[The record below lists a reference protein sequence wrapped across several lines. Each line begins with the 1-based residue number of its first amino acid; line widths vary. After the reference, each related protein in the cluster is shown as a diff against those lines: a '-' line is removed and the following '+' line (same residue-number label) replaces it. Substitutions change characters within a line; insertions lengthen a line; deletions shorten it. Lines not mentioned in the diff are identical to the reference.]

1 VSSLLV
7 AGGTLLTPFEAI
19 EDGAV
24 LARNGV
30 IVRVGART
38 ELAGER
44 ADVEL
49 DAGGRI
55 ICPGFI
61 DLQVNGGGG
70 ALLTEAPAIET
81 VERMARAW
89 VRTGTTSI
97 LPTAVT
103 ADEDNMA
110 RALAAV
116 HEAMQR
122 PTRGAR
128 VLGAHLEGPFI
139 NPVRKGAHDERFIR
153 PPDVELFGRL
163 LAAADGALRLIT
175 LAPEL
180 PSGHDLIAAAR
191 AASVA
196 VSIGH
201 TNATYDEAMR
211 AIEAGAAMGTHLFN
225 GMRPFAQREPGV
237 IGALLESD
245 RVIAGIIADSVHVHP
260 AALAL
265 ACKAKGP
272 ARVALVTDALW
283 SAGEDA
289 SAEDLQGRGVLLR
302 GGAWYLNDGTL
313 AGSALSMNVA
323 VRNMRRLAGVPLI
336 DCVRMATATPARVL
350 GMEDEIG
357 VLKPGARADIIVC
370 DDELRVWNVFVGGSM
385 TLEIKEGN
393 R

>member
-1 VSSLLV
+1 
-7 AGGTLLTPFEAI
+7 
-19 EDGAV
+19 V
-24 LARNGV
+24 LARDGV

-44 ADVEL
+44 ADVEI
-49 DAGGRI
+49 DAAGRT

-70 ALLTEAPAIET
+70 ALLTEAPAVET
-81 VERMARAW
+81 VERMTRAW
-89 VRTGTTSI
+89 VRCGTTSL

-103 ADEDNMA
+103 ADEENMA

-122 PTRGAR
+122 PPAGAR

-139 NPVRKGAHDERFIR
+139 NPLRKGAHDERFIR
-153 PPDVELFGRL
+153 KPDVELFDRL

-180 PSGHDLIAAAR
+180 PGAHDLIAAAR

-201 TNATYDEAMR
+201 TDATYDEAMS
-211 AIEAGAAMGTHLFN
+211 AIEAGATMGTHLFN

-245 RVIAGIIADSVHVHP
+245 RVIAGIIADNVHVHP

-265 ACKAKGP
+265 AYKAKGP
-272 ARVALVTDALW
+272 DRVALVTDALW
-283 SAGEDA
+283 SAGEDEG
-289 SAEDLQGRGVLLR
+289 AEELQGRGVALR
-302 GGAWYLNDGTL
+302 GGARYLNDGTL

-323 VRNMRRLAGVPLI
+323 VRNMQRLAGVPLI
-336 DCVRMATATPARVL
+336 DCVRMATATPARAL
-350 GMEDEIG
+350 GMEGEIG
-357 VLKPGARADIIVC
+357 ALKPGARADIVVC
-370 DDELRVWNVFVGGSM
+370 DDELRVWKVFVGG
-385 TLEIKEGN
+385 EIAYDGA
-393 R
+393 